1 MLLMLSCFVLRCCDV
16 VCVCVRACAPRVL
29 LHFVVHFLT
38 GDRDGGRGGYG
49 GGDRFGD
56 KKMGPGGD
64 FNPEFQRV
72 SLPRFPPQQLGCRRV
87 YLFLNRR

>member
-1 MLLMLSCFVLRCCDV
+1 MLPIRDD
-16 VCVCVRACAPRVL
+16 RRV
-29 LHFVVHFLT
+29 FSI

-72 SLPRFPPQQLGCRRV
+72 RSTRSLRFQWDDTAV
-87 YLFLNRR
+87 YWE